1 VGLVAREL
9 PLADEL
15 GAVFARMSGVLL
27 SRETV
32 RTALSV
38 ITELAAETFPAT
50 AGSGITLM
58 DERGARVTA
67 AATDEVVERADA
79 LQYQLGEG
87 PCLTAWQRRT
97 VVRVDDMS
105 REGRWPRWVPSAVE
119 LGLRCVLSAPLVAGA
134 DALGAL
140 KLYAARPFAYTQR
153 EEHLLA
159 MFASQAA
166 VLLANVRTARDAERV
181 SDQLRDSMRARDVIS
196 LAKGIIMARD
206 GVDERTAFVTLV
218 DLAAQ
223 EGHPLRHA
231 AERLAQSTVRRRR

>member
-1 VGLVAREL
+1 MTAEM

-27 SRETV
+27 SPETV

-38 ITELAAETFPAT
+38 ITELAAETCPAT
-50 AGSGITLM
+50 AGAGITLM
-58 DERGARVTA
+58 DEHGRRVTA

-79 LQYQLGEG
+79 LQYRLAEG

-97 VVRVDDMS
+97 VVRVDDLT
-105 REGRWPRWVPSAVE
+105 RERRWPRWVASMADLP
-119 LGLRCVLSAPLVAGA
+119 LRSVLSAPLVAGA
-134 DALGAL
+134 EALGAL
-140 KLYAARPFAYTQR
+140 KLYATRPAAYTER

-166 VLLANVRTARDAERV
+166 VLLANLRTARDAERV
-181 SDQLRDSMRARDVIS
+181 TDLLRDSMRARDAIS

-206 GVDERTAFVTLV
+206 GVDERTAFMTLV
-218 DLAAQ
+218 DTARQ
-223 EGHPLRHA
+223 DGHPLRQT